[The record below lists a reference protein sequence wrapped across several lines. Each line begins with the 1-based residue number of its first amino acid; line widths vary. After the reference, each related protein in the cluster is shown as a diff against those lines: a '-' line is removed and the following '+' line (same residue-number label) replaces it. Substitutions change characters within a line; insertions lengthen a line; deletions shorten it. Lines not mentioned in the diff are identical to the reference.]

1 MSHPD
6 MPPLRVLVIAPTPF
20 FGDRGCHIRIYE
32 EVRALTRLGVES
44 HVVTYPA
51 GQDVPGVQIE
61 RARRIPGVRPRAL
74 GPSLGRPLLD
84 LALWQ
89 ATRRATRR
97 VRPHLIHAHLHE
109 GIAVG
114 MCLRASTGLP
124 LIADL
129 QGSLTEELI
138 DHRFIPARGPLPG
151 LVRRFERWL
160 SCRPDRILTSSS
172 HGVSLLTAQGV
183 PPDRIDALPDGVDL
197 EAFRPLPRDAALVD
211 RLGLTG
217 KRVVVFLGVLTPY
230 QGVDVL
236 LDAASV
242 VTRSMPEAHFLIMGY
257 PNEARYE
264 AEARAR
270 GLERAV
276 TLPGRVPYGE
286 AARWLGLGEVAVSAK
301 QSLTEANGKLLNYMA
316 CGLACVAS
324 ETPVNRELLGDEGV
338 YAAVGHADEF
348 AEQILALLADP
359 DRTRARGAALRQRA
373 AQMFAW
379 PVLAQQLA
387 EIYRQALGGAGVPS
401 PPERGRG
408 LG

>member
-1 MSHPD
+1 MQ
-6 MPPLRVLVIAPTPF
+6 PLRVLVIAPTPF

-32 EVRALTRLGVES
+32 EVRGLARLGIES
-44 HVVTYPA
+44 HVVTYPT
-51 GQDVPGVQIE
+51 GQDVPGMQIE
-61 RARRIPGVRPRAL
+61 RATPIPGARPRVL
-74 GPSLGRPLLD
+74 GPSLARPLLD
-84 LALWQ
+84 LALWR
-89 ATRRATRR
+89 AARRVTRR

-138 DHRFIPARGPLPG
+138 DHRFIPARGPLTG

-160 SCRPDRILTSSS
+160 SCRPNRMLTSSR

-183 PPDRIDALPDGVDL
+183 PPDRIDAFPDGVDL
-197 EAFRPLPRDAALVD
+197 DAFRPLPRDAALAD

-242 VTRSMPEAHFLIMGY
+242 VTGSMPDVHFLIMGY
-257 PNEARYE
+257 PNEAGYQ
-264 AEARAR
+264 AAARAR

-286 AARWLGLGEVAVSAK
+286 AAQWLSLGEVAVSAK

-338 YAAVGHADEF
+338 YAPVGRADRF
-348 AEQILALLADP
+348 AEQILSLLADP
-359 DRTRARGAALRQRA
+359 GRARAHGAALRQRA
-373 AQMFAW
+373 EQLFAW
-379 PVLAQQLA
+379 PVLAQRLA
-387 EIYRQALGGAGVPS
+387 AIYRQALGGAPAAGS
-401 PPERGRG
+401 TETRE
-408 LG
+408 